1 MDGRRR
7 GDVRARGRAF
17 IRSRRRHL
25 QHSAQLWPEH
35 LRSRYPRSESYARD
49 CQSHYD
55 QLSGSAGRALAAR
68 GLSGAAVSSAG
79 SLLPAAERAEGAVF
93 RKWARAAP
101 EPLGAEG
108 LARIPLTECTE
119 LPSGLRVATAR
130 VPHATSATV
139 GVRIP
144 FFLPPPLPTSR
155 LPLPRLRQA
164 PLSPP
169 PPTAPSRL
177 VGLGALP
184 VGGLGPH
191 NAAAPCPPRARPGR
205 EAASKGR
212 GRPVPRSPP
221 PPAPF
226 LLHPAPITPKVGEV
240 A

>member
-1 MDGRRR
+1 MVTVR
-7 GDVRARGRAF
+7 GDV
-17 IRSRRRHL
+17 
-25 QHSAQLWPEH
+25 AQM
-35 LRSRYPRSESYARD
+35 
-49 CQSHYD
+49 
-55 QLSGSAGRALAAR
+55 
-68 GLSGAAVSSAG
+68 SSAG

-191 NAAAPCPPRARPGR
+191 NAAAPCPPP
-205 EAASKGR
+205 R
-212 GRPVPRSPP
+212 GRAGRRQVGGAVVRSPDRPP
-221 PPAPF
+221 PPPSSSSTLPQSLPWWAR
-226 LLHPAPITPKVGEV
+226 LHDLAAGGD
-240 A
+240 